1 MNININ
7 SNTNSNSIFIL
18 CNSKHLSKSTTLLK
32 LIFITI
38 YFILIIAIEPF
49 YRDYLFQL
57 SIPFEEHIQSTYSPS
72 TITFYNIYTN
82 IGSSKFMLPII
93 FIIFISFPLTTSF
106 SLISTMIYASYTTNT
121 MKIIYHNPRPIWHS
135 LNIKHACNNGFGNPS
150 GHSCTSAAFYLSI
163 AYIISNSAFIKKQ
176 KNKTTIT
183 LFIYIAC
190 SLITLL
196 IMYSRLVLGAHSI
209 NQVVYGCSLGCG
221 IYYLIFH
228 VIGYVNATSNVF
240 YKWFNNV
247 RFVIAFVTVHVGL
260 LLLALLRYITFPE
273 IDVKQYEEYLQ
284 QHGCKGKAEVN
295 KYQHDGFN
303 QCISIVVIIAAVI
316 GMKIVFGFVESKYT
330 NKGEHIVEWNYHSKN
345 IFKRICIIAL
355 SSAMFILNVIIPSNL
370 NVIVVLIFKTGFAFF
385 FGVLGMFGLGIYLC
399 VIYRIANDN
408 LYGDVI
414 VMEEIENGFA

>member
-1 MNININ
+1 MNTI
-7 SNTNSNSIFIL
+7 TNSNSIFIL

-32 LIFITI
+32 LIIITI
-38 YFILIIAIEPF
+38 YFILIIATEPF
-49 YRDYLFQL
+49 YREYLFQL

-72 TITFYNIYTN
+72 TITFYKIYTN

-106 SLISTMIYASYTTNT
+106 SLLSTIIYASYTTNT
-121 MKIIYHNPRPIWHS
+121 MKILYHNPRPIWQS

-163 AYIISNSAFIKKQ
+163 AYILSNCAFIKKQ

-183 LFIYIAC
+183 LIVYIAC
-190 SLITLL
+190 TLITLL

-209 NQVVYGCSLGCG
+209 NQVIYGCSLGIG

-228 VIGYVNATSNVF
+228 VIAYANTASDMF
-240 YKWFNNV
+240 YKWFSNV
-247 RFVIAFVTVHVGL
+247 RFVIAFVVVHVGL
-260 LLLALLRYITFPE
+260 LLVALLRYVTFPQ
-273 IDVKQYEEYLQ
+273 IDDIKQYEEHLQ
-284 QHGCKGKAEVN
+284 LHGCTAKALVN

-303 QCISIVVIIAAVI
+303 QSISIVVIIAAVI
-316 GMKIVFGFVESKYT
+316 AMKVVFDVVESKYT
-330 NKGEHIVEWNYHSKN
+330 NKGEYIVEWNYHNKN
-345 IFKRICIIAL
+345 ILKRICIIAL
-355 SSAMFILNVIIPSNL
+355 SSVMFILNVLIPSDI

-385 FGVLGMFGLGIYLC
+385 FGVLGMFGLGVYLC
-399 VIYRIANDN
+399 VVYRVSNDN
-408 LYGDVI
+408 IYGDVI